1 MFCTACGNPITPQQA
16 MCGKCGAPTS
26 VGMMQGSGRR
36 VADHYR
42 VLGIL
47 MIVYSALTALAGTW
61 VLLIAHM
68 IMRQI
73 FLHASPPPPPFV
85 TEILPRLVGIFGWL
99 IIAKAAAGLAAGIG
113 LMNRV
118 PWARTLTLVIGFFS
132 LLSFPFGTAIGIYA
146 IWVLMSSGA
155 DREYNELVLAAR

>member
-16 MCGKCGAPTS
+16 VCGKCGAPTS

-47 MIVYSALTALAGTW
+47 MIVYSALTAFAGLW
-61 VLLIAHM
+61 VLFISHVFM
-68 IMRQI
+68 SRI
-73 FLHASPPPPPFV
+73 FIHASPPPPPIV
-85 TEILPRLVGIFGWL
+85 TELLPRIVSIVGWL

-113 LMNRV
+113 LVNRV
-118 PWARTLTLVIGFFS
+118 PWARTLTLVVAFFS